1 MRVVAVLERGAALIH
16 LHADKGTAGKTQ
28 SIIRYVLGTYLYV
41 RGIYEAVLEADF
53 LVGPTHHAGT
63 ACAAACNDTA

>member
-28 SIIRYVLGTYLYV
+28 SIIRYVETYLYV

-53 LVGPTHHAGT
+53 LVSPTHHAGT
-63 ACAAACNDTA
+63 ALAAACNDTA